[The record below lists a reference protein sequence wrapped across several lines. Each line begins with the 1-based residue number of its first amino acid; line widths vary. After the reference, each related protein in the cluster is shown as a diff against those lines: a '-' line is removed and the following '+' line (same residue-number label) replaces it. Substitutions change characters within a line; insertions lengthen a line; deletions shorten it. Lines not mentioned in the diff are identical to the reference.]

1 LEGKP
6 VTQKRDYYHPLTA
19 DELAKAKLFKISAE
33 IDLELYRMFKAEC
46 GARGLKMK
54 EEIAKAIANHL
65 KMLEKS

>member
-1 LEGKP
+1 M
-6 VTQKRDYYHPLTA
+6 TQKRDYYHPLTA